1 MPSPVFRSP
10 INPLSQENRLSGS
23 FNSQHQ
29 AYDETTYVDS
39 STIIGGTPINNYTD
53 HGAGTRTSEV
63 DYDANFTV
71 NIPSGHKA
79 SSFNVQTNDIFNLN
93 VFYTNCDCLTM
104 AKKEELYSLIETKNP
119 DIIALSEILP
129 KNSILPIVEEYYN
142 IDNYDRVIFNIDKGR
157 GVVLYVYKE
166 FLSLT

>member
-10 INPLSQENRLSGS
+10 INPLSQANRLSGS

-29 AYDETTYVDS
+29 AYGETTYVDS

-53 HGAGTRTSEV
+53 HGAGARTSEV

-71 NIPSGHKA
+71 NIPSGHRA

-93 VFYTNCDCLTM
+93 VFIQIVIV
-104 AKKEELYSLIETKNP
+104 SLWP
-119 DIIALSEILP
+119 RR
-129 KNSILPIVEEYYN
+129 KNS
-142 IDNYDRVIFNIDKGR
+142 
-157 GVVLYVYKE
+157 
-166 FLSLT
+166 TH